1 VGEGSSSRRSDP
13 KRATFGRIARRLSA
27 VLVASFLL
35 AAAPASADS
44 VTSPS
49 LRQLAKGL
57 NAAGSPGAVVLVR
70 DSKGVRAGAAG
81 YANLR
86 TKERMRVDHAFR
98 VGSITKTFV
107 ATVVLQLAAEG
118 TLGLDDALERWLPGL
133 VPNAQA
139 ITLRQLLN
147 HTSGIYN
154 YTDDEALNSSLIRNP
169 RRVVTPVELVSF
181 ATKHGPVFD
190 PGTSWSYSNTGYILL
205 GLVIEKATATS
216 LEQELRERIFQ
227 PLALTRTSFPAAPT
241 LPRPFA
247 HGYLPVSLVP
257 TPNGKAVDVTVWSPS
272 WTWAAGA
279 LVSTASDLARFYG
292 ALVRGE
298 LLPAEQFRA
307 MKMAVPIPNGPSQ
320 YGLGLASEPSNCGT
334 VLGHTGG
341 VPGYTSIAYSSEN
354 GGRQTV
360 VLINTSPESDRLASR
375 LGNAFGSALCR

>member
-1 VGEGSSSRRSDP
+1 M
-13 KRATFGRIARRLSA
+13 
-27 VLVASFLL
+27 
-35 AAAPASADS
+35 
-44 VTSPS
+44 
-49 LRQLAKGL
+49 
-57 NAAGSPGAVVLVR
+57 LVR

-118 TLGLDDALERWLPGL
+118 TLGLDDAIERWLPGL
-133 VPNAQA
+133 VPSGQA

-154 YTDDEALNSSLIRNP
+154 YTDDQALNSSLIRNP
-169 RRVVTPVELVSF
+169 RRVLTPVELVAF
-181 ATKHGPVFD
+181 ATKHRPNFD

-247 HGYLPVSLVP
+247 HGYLPVDLVR
-257 TPNGKAVDVTVWSPS
+257 TPKGKPVDVTVWSPS
-272 WTWAAGA
+272 WAWAAGA
-279 LVSTASDLARFYG
+279 LVSTASDLSRFYG
-292 ALVRGE
+292 ALVRGD
-298 LLPAEQFRA
+298 LLPAEQLGEMRT
-307 MKMAVPIPNGPSQ
+307 AVPIPNGSSQ
-320 YGLGLASEPSNCGT
+320 YGLGLASEPSNCGR

-341 VPGYTSIAYSSEN
+341 VPGYTSIAYSSED

-360 VLINTSPESDRLASR
+360 VLINTSPGSDRLASR

>member
-1 VGEGSSSRRSDP
+1 M
-13 KRATFGRIARRLSA
+13 
-27 VLVASFLL
+27 
-35 AAAPASADS
+35 
-44 VTSPS
+44 
-49 LRQLAKGL
+49 
-57 NAAGSPGAVVLVR
+57 LVR
-70 DSKGVRAGAAG
+70 DSNGVRAGAAG

-107 ATVVLQLAAEG
+107 ASVVLQLAAEG

-154 YTDDEALNSSLIRNP
+154 YTDDQAFFSSLTRNP
-169 RRVVTPVELVSF
+169 RRVLTPVELVAV
-181 ATKHGPVFD
+181 ATKHGPNFD
-190 PGTSWSYSNTGYILL
+190 PGRSWSYSNTGYILL
-205 GLVIEKATATS
+205 GLVIEKATATP

-227 PLALTRTSFPAAPT
+227 PLALTHTSFPAAPT

-247 HGYLPVSLVP
+247 RGYLPVGLVR
-257 TPNGKAVDVTVWSPS
+257 TPNGKPVDVTVWSPS
-272 WTWAAGA
+272 WAWAAGA
-279 LVSTASDLARFYG
+279 LVSTAGDLARFYG

-298 LLPAEQFRA
+298 LLPAEQLRE
-307 MKMAVPIPNGPSQ
+307 MKTAVPITNGPSQ
-320 YGLGLASEPSNCGT
+320 YGLGLASDPSDCGR

-341 VPGYTSIAYSSEN
+341 VPGYTSIAYSSED

-360 VLINTSPESDRLASR
+360 VLINTSPGSDRLASR